1 MANFNAFPTN
11 ELMKQLDKMENI
23 DDVSKK
29 MVKEAIPIVVHESQ
43 EKMIYRSDTG
53 QTMESLMPRGVRKNS
68 KSGVVSDKAIFMGYD
83 GRGRAAR
90 HMKNYQKRYPN
101 FKTILPD
108 ASVDNEGG
116 TPYALKA
123 IIIEHGSIYIK
134 KRPFLEQ
141 VVEDS
146 GENVANKMQSVFN
159 EEMEK

>member
-1 MANFNAFPTN
+1 MANFNAYPTDD
-11 ELMKQLDKMENI
+11 LMKQLDKLENI
-23 DDVSKK
+23 DEVSRK
-29 MVKEAIPIVVHESQ
+29 MVKEAIPIVVDESK
-43 EKMIYRSDTG
+43 EKMLSRSDTG
-53 QTMESLMPRGVRKNS
+53 HTMDSLMPRGVRRNP
-68 KSGVVSDKAIFMGYD
+68 KSGVVSDKAIFAGYD

-101 FKTILPD
+101 FKTVLPD
-108 ASVDNEGG
+108 GSYDNEGG

-123 IIIEHGSIYIK
+123 IIIEHGSVYHK

-146 GENVANKMQSVFN
+146 GENVANKMQAVFN